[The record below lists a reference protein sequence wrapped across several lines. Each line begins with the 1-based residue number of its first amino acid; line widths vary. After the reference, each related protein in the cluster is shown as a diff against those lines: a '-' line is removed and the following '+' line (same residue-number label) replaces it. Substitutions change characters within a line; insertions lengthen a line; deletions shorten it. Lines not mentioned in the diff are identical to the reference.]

1 MKEKGRKDCGQ
12 QLSRNT
18 GKEGHVL
25 ADKKSIHVQTHW
37 LPRGKSYEREKLNQV
52 RKQEAR

>member
-37 LPRGKSYEREKLNQV
+37 LPRGKSYEREKSNQV